1 MKLSPSFERH
11 PLALA
16 LLADHRL
23 HGVRSPSAG
32 SPARRKEAPVT
43 DRAIR
48 SAALLTLALL
58 VGCGGGSGADAAQ
71 PPASTSG
78 NGGTTPSPDPSDSF
92 GISKDANF
100 FTVDTGAGLVF
111 KVRRQNSNGSTKG
124 LGDIT
129 SMVYRGVE
137 YQDGL
142 KGSQVNS
149 GFDFLYTGVS
159 AVAVDAT
166 VVDSDHIKVTV
177 TAGNLTHYYIAQRG
191 DAKIYMGTRF
201 TSEPDTLGLARFIVR
216 VPFGRLPNGP
226 QPSDIRDNTG
236 AIEAKDI
243 FGMPGGETRS
253 KHYSNK
259 PLKDWSYIG
268 ATGTQVGIWIVRD
281 NNEGN
286 SGGPFYRSL
295 LNQGTDTDQEI
306 TYIINYG
313 EAQTEPYRPGILN
326 TYTLVFTDG
335 SPPSATDTSW
345 FASMALAGYVA
356 PAARGTVAGIS
367 IGGRDTAYPYT
378 VAFSN
383 ATAQYWTEAAPG
395 DGHFRSVGMMPG
407 TYTMRIYKNELAV
420 DTRSVTV
427 EAGKTTTVDAVAI
440 AGDPSTASAVW
451 RIGEWDGTPVEFLN
465 GDKVTTMHPSD
476 VRLQPWKTADYVVGA
491 STPGAGFPAYQWK
504 DVNGAITVR
513 FRLRQDQISD
523 KVLRIG
529 ITTAFA
535 NGRPTVQVNN
545 WAAPIPG
552 ASAQPSTR
560 TLTIGSYRGNNTLFS
575 YAVPAGAFVAG
586 ENVLT
591 LGIASG
597 SGGKAYLS
605 AGVAYD
611 AIDLVTQ

>member
-1 MKLSPSFERH
+1 MTDHAKRSAAL
-11 PLALA
+11 LALA
-16 LLADHRL
+16 LL
-23 HGVRSPSAG
+23 
-32 SPARRKEAPVT
+32 
-43 DRAIR
+43 I
-48 SAALLTLALL
+48 
-58 VGCGGGSGADAAQ
+58 GCGGGTSADGAQ
-71 PPASTSG
+71 PPSTG
-78 NGGTTPSPDPSDSF
+78 NGGAASSPAPSDSF

-129 SMVYRGVE
+129 SMVYHGVE

-149 GFDFLYTGVS
+149 GFDFLYTGVN
-159 AVAVDAT
+159 AVAVDSS
-166 VVDSDHIKVTV
+166 VVDPDHIKITV
-177 TAGNLTHYYIAQRG
+177 TAGKLTHYYIVQRG
-191 DAKIYMGTRF
+191 DAKIYMATRF
-201 TSEPDTLGLARFIVR
+201 TSEPDTLGLVRFIVR
-216 VPFGRLPNGP
+216 VPIDRLPNGP
-226 QPSDIRDNTG
+226 QPSDLRGNTG
-236 AIEAKDI
+236 VIEAQDI

-268 ATGTQVGIWIVRD
+268 ATGPQVGIWMVRD

-295 LNQGTDTDQEI
+295 LNQGTGTDQEI
-306 TYIINYG
+306 TYIVNYG

-326 TYTLVFTDG
+326 AYTLVFTDG
-335 SPPSATDTSW
+335 SPPGAADTTW
-345 FASMALAGYVA
+345 FAGMALAGYVE
-356 PAARGTVAGIS
+356 PAARGNVTGTS
-367 IGGRDTAYPYT
+367 IGGRDAAYPYT
-378 VAFSN
+378 VGFSN
-383 ATAQYWTEAAPG
+383 ATAQYWADADPG
-395 DGHFRSVGMMPG
+395 DGHFRSAGMMPG

-427 EAGKTTTVDAVAI
+427 EAGKTTAVDAVAI
-440 AGDPSTASAVW
+440 AGDPSTASAIW
-451 RIGEWDGTPVEFLN
+451 RIGDWDGTPVEFLN

-476 VRLQPWKTADYVVGA
+476 VRMQPWKTADYVVDA
-491 STPGAGFPAYQWK
+491 STPGTGFPAYQWK
-504 DVNGAITVR
+504 DINGAVTVR
-513 FRLRQDQISD
+513 FRLRQDQIAD

-535 NGRPTVQVNN
+535 NGRPTVRLNN
-545 WAAPIPG
+545 WVAPVPG

-560 TLTIGSYRGNNTLFS
+560 TLTIGSYRGNNTVFS
-575 YAVPAGAFVAG
+575 YAVPASAFVAG
-586 ENVLT
+586 ENVLV

-611 AIDLVTQ
+611 AIDLVVP